1 MSDILKNFKVSFRV
15 ESFLVTDV
23 LSFKDVI
30 KSIRFYIRA
39 TDIYTFHHEIFH
51 VINFDVEKNDFSNFI
66 PYEEVTK
73 EITEKW
79 ISDSIGEQN
88 FQRIKHDLYDKFYPK
103 EKIVIPGWVSSE
115 NQTTKYSQTL
125 EQS

>member
-39 TDIYTFHHEIFH
+39 TDIYTFHHEILH